1 MARSVAS
8 RIVVFVSYPL
18 ALLATAAVARG
29 AEPELQ
35 AIGETSLGYLQTTQ
49 SPADG
54 SPGRDTSRG
63 VVWVLAPGLEL
74 EVLSQRMQHRLGY
87 RYQHDFLF
95 GDSFTS
101 SSTNTLEY
109 LGFFDLSERVR
120 LLLDA
125 GVVES
130 NQNSSITFAPP
141 GTEFLGALPLGASA
155 FLLGRAGETFTFDI
169 AEGWRAWQ
177 GGSVVAQ
184 TPILGSEGPKT
195 FSPGARL
202 GLERVFLTDAVGV
215 EGRVNYLVIEDGVG
229 AEGEPVPQQRQL
241 VTTGVGTWRHDW
253 GRDFASRVEAGVLR
267 LDRLNSN
274 TGFWS
279 PTGRASLAYVT
290 PFGDAS
296 LAYSHGVTTNAV
308 LGQTMLSDDVRLRA
322 GVPLTKDGRVV
333 LSATAG
339 YQHGQV
345 VDDDAELQT
354 RVDTVLADAALGWRW
369 TRLVMLGVRYQH
381 VNQWSDVTLPGLP
394 ERFFQNAV
402 FLGATIEFPPDSDMP
417 RAYRS
422 PQRVDGSDEIR
433 DSDRAPRSETP
444 VRTNVR

>member
-1 MARSVAS
+1 MARSDVS
-8 RIVVFVSYPL
+8 RVVVS
-18 ALLATAAVARG
+18 ALLALAPLVPASVARA

-74 EVLSQRMQHRLGY
+74 ELLSRRMQHHFGY

-101 SSTNTLEY
+101 SSTNTFDY
-109 LGFFDLSERVR
+109 LGFFDVSERVR

-125 GVVES
+125 GVVQS

-141 GTEFLGALPLGASA
+141 GTEFLGALPLGSTA
-155 FLLGRAGETFTFDI
+155 FLLGRAGETLTFDI

-177 GGSVVAQ
+177 GGAVVAQ

-195 FSPGARL
+195 FSPSGRL
-202 GLERVFLTDAVGV
+202 GLERVFIADAVGV
-215 EGRVNYLVIEDGVG
+215 EGRIDYLVIEDGVG

-241 VTTGVGTWRHDW
+241 VNVGVGTWRHDW
-253 GRDFASRVEAGVLR
+253 GRDFASRIEAGVLR

-279 PTGRASLAYVT
+279 PTGRAALAYVT
-290 PFGDAS
+290 PFGDAEV
-296 LAYSHGVTTNAV
+296 AYSHGVTTNPV

-322 GVPLTKDGRVV
+322 GVPLTKDGKVV

-354 RVDTVLADAALGWRW
+354 QVDTVLADAAIGWRW

-402 FLGATIEFPPDSDMP
+402 YLGATIEFPPDSDMP

-433 DSDRAPRSETP
+433 DSDGTPGSQTP